1 MKYGRFED
9 LPVWQAAIQLGRQ
22 VYALTAD
29 PAFKGRHSLCDQ
41 IERAAVSVS
50 NNIAEG
56 FERGT
61 NQELLTFLYM
71 ARGSA
76 GEVRSMLYLL
86 EGMQLFRNLESEM
99 LNLRERTDSISKQ
112 LGAWARSLQ
121 DSDLR
126 GRRFVAEKAR
136 QAAERARG
144 REEFLKQLAEIRE
157 EGRRKAELKKA
168 EKEGGKTETATGKEK
183 TEPKE

>member
-1 MKYGRFED
+1 MKYDKFED
-9 LPVWQAAIQLGRQ
+9 LPVWRAAIELGQR
-22 VYALTAD
+22 VYALTEN
-29 PAFKGRHSLCDQ
+29 PAFKSRYSLRDQ

-61 NQELLTFLYM
+61 NQELLTFLYI

-86 EGMQLFRNLESEM
+86 AGMEPFRNLESEM
-99 LNLRERTDSISKQ
+99 RNLRERTDSISKQ

-121 DSDLR
+121 DSDLK
-126 GRRFVAEKAR
+126 GRRYVTEKTR

-144 REEFLKQLAEIRE
+144 REEFLKHLEEIRE
-157 EGRRKAELKKA
+157 GGESGSAIKNLKPGSNDP
-168 EKEGGKTETATGKEK
+168 ESGSS
-183 TEPKE
+183 